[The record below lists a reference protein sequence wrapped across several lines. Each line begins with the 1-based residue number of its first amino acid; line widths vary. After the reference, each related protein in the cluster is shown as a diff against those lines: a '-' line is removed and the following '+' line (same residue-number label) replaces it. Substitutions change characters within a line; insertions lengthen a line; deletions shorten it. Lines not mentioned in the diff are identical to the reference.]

1 MHSFD
6 AALVK
11 ISSKGQIAIPKDIR
25 LAAGLEEGSQ
35 VLLESDPRGGLFL
48 HLVEHPICELFG
60 SVNLPKTKRKSST
73 KKTDKAIMRAILLED
88 LHTRSKK

>member
-6 AALVK
+6 AALVR

-25 LAAGLEEGSQ
+25 LAVGLEEGSQ

-48 HLVEHPICELFG
+48 HVLEHPICELFG
-60 SVNLPKTKRKSST
+60 SVKLPKAKLGV
-73 KKTDKAIMRAILLED
+73 KKTDKAIMQAILLED

>member
-6 AALVK
+6 AALVR

-60 SVNLPKTKRKSST
+60 SVKLPKAKPSA
-73 KKTDKAIMRAILLED
+73 KKTDKAIMQAILLED